1 LSPLE
6 YHTLVAVHNVKYQR
20 KRVHEHLRA
29 NAYYDQLQLFLNINP
44 KRSCNCS
51 TYNRKNPISGTFRQ
65 RLPSHRP
72 EHFHRVHPLLSHH
85 LSRLSRM
92 VRSVVLAATQFA
104 CSEDKQANS
113 DKAEQLVRQAAAAG
127 AQIIL
132 LQELF
137 ERQYW
142 CQVQEKCPLERPRRS
157 TSLGRPHSRTIHSSP
172 GSPNWQR
179 SSGWCCRYL
188 SSSGPITPTST
199 ASPWWTQTAA
209 YWDGTV
215 SPTFRMDQGTR
226 RSSTLTRGT
235 RASVCLT
242 RSTAKWASP
251 SVGTSGFRRRL
262 VRWHCRALRSS
273 CIPPRSDRSRRTR
286 TRTPT
291 RTGYARSW
299 ATQPLTWSLWWS
311 PTASARSSCP
321 GAAPP
326 PTTEAASSRGRRAKC
341 WHRWAPPSCS
351 TGIPTRTP
359 GRWRAS

>member
-1 LSPLE
+1 
-6 YHTLVAVHNVKYQR
+6 
-20 KRVHEHLRA
+20 
-29 NAYYDQLQLFLNINP
+29 
-44 KRSCNCS
+44 
-51 TYNRKNPISGTFRQ
+51 
-65 RLPSHRP
+65 
-72 EHFHRVHPLLSHH
+72 
-85 LSRLSRM
+85 M

-104 CSEDKQANS
+104 CSEDKQAHA
-113 DKAEQLVRQAAAAG
+113 DKGEQLVRQAAAAG

-137 ERQYW
+137 ERQR
-142 CQVQEKCPLERPRRS
+142 CKRRS

-179 SSGWCCRYL
+179 SSWWCCRYL
-188 SSSGPITPTST
+188 SSNGPMTPTST
-199 ASPWWTQTAA
+199 ASPWWTHTAA

-226 RSSTLTRGT
+226 RSSTLAQGT

-242 RSTAKWASP
+242 RSTAKFASP

-286 TRTPT
+286 TPT

-299 ATQPLTWSLWWS
+299 ATQPLTWSPWWP

-341 WHRWAPPSCS
+341 RRNVFSDQLGLSWRRRDNTQVQVATLYCIVVVPVLTTPVLCLLHKTSMHRHCSSSAPLGCPRLVSVLALAGSHPSE
-351 TGIPTRTP
+351 TGPLVPHWLTP
-359 GRWRAS
+359 DGYRS